1 MCFIRYPL
9 FILFLALV
17 ESLLPQQPGR
27 SLACCLRQQREAS
40 TRVFSWGKPVIPN
53 VSSDMP
59 TPLLISIEGNIGAG
73 KSTLLDSLRLSNPE
87 WIFIDEPV
95 GVWSAFQNEAG
106 ENMLEVF
113 YKDRKRWSYTF
124 QNCALLT
131 RFQNIESAIA
141 EHFHKAGSNTEET
154 YSYVGEGN
162 KSSERP
168 VFVTERCLDTDYQV
182 FTKMLRAEGSIDKL
196 EFDLYECWFSQLKS
210 SSTQLSA
217 IVHVDTSPEVCA
229 DRIVKRGRDGE
240 EFIPIEY
247 LQALDKYQRDWVT
260 RGEVPFVQTGTS
272 GVEDVRGLVKSLQ
285 GEVKLV

>member
-1 MCFIRYPL
+1 MFYVCTSMVM
-9 FILFLALV
+9 ALIAGLLHDPRG
-17 ESLLPQQPGR
+17 SLSSR
-27 SLACCLRQQREAS
+27 CWQRAAY
-40 TRVFSWGKPVIPN
+40 TRLYSWGKPVIPN
-53 VSSDMP
+53 LSADMP
-59 TPLLISIEGNIGAG
+59 VPFLISIEGNIGAG
-73 KSTLLDSLRLSNPE
+73 KSTLLDSLRISNPE

-95 GVWSAFQNEAG
+95 GVWSAFQNEGG

-141 EHFHKAGSNTEET
+141 DHFRQMESNKNEQQGGKIKFGKGI
-154 YSYVGEGN
+154 SISKVPHD
-162 KSSERP
+162 RP

-196 EFDLYECWFSQLKS
+196 EYDLYECWFSQLKS

-217 IVHVDTSPEVCA
+217 IVHVDTSPDLCA
-229 DRIVKRGRDGE
+229 ERIVKRGRDGE
-240 EFIPIEY
+240 EYIPIEY

-260 RGEVPFVQTGTS
+260 RGDVPFVQTDTS
-272 GVEDVRGLVKSLQ
+272 GVEDVRNFVNSLL
-285 GEVKLV
+285 GGK